1 MFDDLMDIFD
11 RDRSARSPA
20 GTPQRGM
27 RGLLSRLTGDH
38 EPDERSPRPR
48 RDHDDDE
55 DDAFDRD
62 ISSRRGRRDAFDL
75 DD

>member
-1 MFDDLMDIFD
+1 MFDDLMDILD
-11 RDRSARSPA
+11 RDRSHRSSS
-20 GTPQRGM
+20 GKPQRGV

-38 EPDERSPRPR
+38 EPDERSSRPHR
-48 RDHDDDE
+48 HDDE

-62 ISSRRGRRDAFDL
+62 TSSRRRRRHDFDL

>member
-11 RDRSARSPA
+11 RDRSHRSPA
-20 GTPQRGM
+20 GKPQRGV

-38 EPDERSPRPR
+38 MPDDRSSRPR
-48 RDHDDDE
+48 HHDDE
-55 DDAFDRD
+55 DDDFDRD
-62 ISSRRGRRDAFDL
+62 ISSRQRRRDDFDL